1 MQGNFPGEKG
11 YIGARNVTHT
21 ARVQRA
27 QISCPQLTV
36 LAFRPNNAVMKP
48 GTVIAG
54 KYRLVNRLG
63 DGAMGSV
70 WEAVNELTQRSFAIK
85 LIHRMAVGGDE
96 LRARM
101 MREARAAGRLHHRN
115 VIEVYDVGETAEG
128 DPFLVMELLRGET
141 MEALLQRKG
150 QLSVSLTCAIG
161 VEVSRGLASA
171 HDAGI
176 IHRDLKPA
184 NIFLHHDADRGVVVK
199 VLDFGVSKVVSDQ
212 NASVTTTGT
221 AIGSPAYMS
230 PEQAVGAPDIDARS
244 DLWSVGVL
252 LLEAASGT
260 PAFDGDTV
268 YAIVGNIL
276 HGEVP
281 RLAGR
286 APNADARLDGIIA
299 RCLLRDRGARFETAR
314 ELAAQL
320 ETLLPASAEAVLEDL
335 EEEPTLAREGPS
347 DVRPGQDS
355 VIATKAYVRP
365 LHPDASEAAPVVTA
379 GLQRQPDEFLELP
392 PGSVTT
398 RGTLGGSKLPIPLIV
413 GVLAMGLTGVI
424 AIVLMISFSSSSN
437 AEPTA
442 TPTAPPVPVAT
453 TGSPPKAA
461 SLPVPTA
468 SVVTPA
474 AASADAAPSA
484 SSPPTVVPPPPKHKP
499 RWQPP
504 TPKPSAKCP
513 PNLVYIDPAT
523 GQLKC
528 HR

>member
-1 MQGNFPGEKG
+1 M
-11 YIGARNVTHT
+11 
-21 ARVQRA
+21 
-27 QISCPQLTV
+27 
-36 LAFRPNNAVMKP
+36 LALRPNNAVMKP

-212 NASVTTTGT
+212 NASATTTGT

-281 RLAGR
+281 RLTAR

-299 RCLLRDRGARFETAR
+299 RCLLRDRGARFGTAR

-335 EEEPTLAREGPS
+335 EEEPTLAREAPS
-347 DVRPGQDS
+347 EVRPGQDS

-365 LHPDASEAAPVVTA
+365 VHPDASDAMPAVTA
-379 GLQRQPDEFLELP
+379 GFQGQPNGVVELP

-424 AIVLMISFSSSSN
+424 AIALMISFSSGSN

-442 TPTAPPVPVAT
+442 TPTAQPVPVAT
-453 TGSPPKAA
+453 TGPPPKSA
-461 SLPVPTA
+461 SPVPVPTA
-468 SVVTPA
+468 SAAMPA
-474 AASADAAPSA
+474 EPSADAAPSA
-484 SSPPTVVPPPPKHKP
+484 SAPPSVVPAPPKPKP
-499 RWQPP
+499 RWHPP
-504 TPKPSAKCP
+504 APKPSPKCP
-513 PNLVYIDPAT
+513 PTLVYFDPAS
-523 GQLKC
+523 GQMKC
-528 HR
+528 RR